1 MSGLLC
7 VGYRDEVSTTTGF
20 PGEPDESLRKAV
32 EDRLRRLTLLDQLGS
47 QVTKSTRRKEK
58 PFWHTYTIRS
68 GRAVL
73 CAHVPTFDQHRAV
86 EIIDALYQTS
96 RTAVITEAYL
106 RDIAR
111 SVSFTLAPQ
120 RRRRRGAPKPLS
132 LQAQEDMSDVEDG
145 TLSEA
150 EEGEAEWTDEHAP
163 LGSTRAERKR
173 LAAIYNERE
182 EARRD
187 ILRKIAFVSCGL
199 LIALVIGTII
209 YVLMVYTIPF

>member
-7 VGYRDEVSTTTGF
+7 IGYRDEAATTIGF
-20 PGEPDESLRKAV
+20 PGQPDHGLRLAV
-32 EDRLRRLTLLDQLGS
+32 EERLKRLALTDPLGAHVS
-47 QVTKSTRRKEK
+47 KSTRRKEK
-58 PFWHTYTIRS
+58 PFWHSYTIRQ

-73 CAHVPTFDQHRAV
+73 CVHERTFDLRRAS
-86 EIIDALYQTS
+86 EIIDALYETS
-96 RTAVITEAYL
+96 RTGVITEEFL

-120 RRRRRGAPKPLS
+120 RRRRAAPKPLS

-150 EEGEAEWTDEHAP
+150 KGPDEEWTDEHAP
-163 LGSTRAERKR
+163 LGSTREERKR
-173 LAAIYNERE
+173 LAAIYGERE

-187 ILRKIAFVSCGL
+187 ILRRIAFVSCGL
-199 LIALVIGTII
+199 LIALVIGTVI